1 MSTVFCRFFCYSC
14 IQNGKGIRYLGKQ
27 GGAAGLGL
35 LLGILQNGDG
45 IARSIRRVKTGKPVM
60 QQLPAVC
67 IKLAGLSRA
76 GFTGGGTGMGL
87 GIAANAAADNGC
99 QHTLQHPCNRRA
111 AGRCGLRL
119 LRNLRPAGDA
129 ADNTGAVIYPAGGY
143 GIEHGRY
150 LQWGNG
156 QPALPEGKACQTAC
170 ILQVC
175 RAGQLPRR
183 ALQPRRQQGRG
194 AKAKALRGIQNCL
207 PAQQL
212 AQRNKVTVTALFQR
226 AAQVDGAVRPPQRT
240 AEGFPAVWM
249 LPVQS

>member
-1 MSTVFCRFFCYSC
+1 
-14 IQNGKGIRYLGKQ
+14 
-27 GGAAGLGL
+27 
-35 LLGILQNGDG
+35 
-45 IARSIRRVKTGKPVM
+45 M

-87 GIAANAAADNGC
+87 GIAANTAADNGC

-111 AGRCGLRL
+111 AGRCGLWL

-129 ADNTGAVIYPAGGY
+129 ADNTGAVISPTGGY

-183 ALQPRRQQGRG
+183 ALQPRRQQSRG
-194 AKAKALRGIQNCL
+194 VKAKALRGIQNCL

-240 AEGFPAVWM
+240 AEGFP
-249 LPVQS
+249 PPSGCCRCSHR

>member
-27 GGAAGLGL
+27 GGAAGLRL

-45 IARSIRRVKTGKPVM
+45 IARSIRWVKTGKPVM

-212 AQRNKVTVTALFQR
+212 AQRDKVTVTALFQR
-226 AAQVDGAVRPPQRT
+226 AAQD
-240 AEGFPAVWM
+240 
-249 LPVQS
+249 

>member
-1 MSTVFCRFFCYSC
+1 
-14 IQNGKGIRYLGKQ
+14 
-27 GGAAGLGL
+27 
-35 LLGILQNGDG
+35 
-45 IARSIRRVKTGKPVM
+45 M

-99 QHTLQHPCNRRA
+99 QHTLRTRCTAGLQAA
-111 AGRCGLRL
+111 AGCGCC
-119 LRNLRPAGDA
+119 RNLRPAGDA

-183 ALQPRRQQGRG
+183 ALQPRRQQSRG

-226 AAQVDGAVRPPQRT
+226 AAQVDGAVRPAPAHSGR
-240 AEGFPAVWM
+240 FPPPVWI